1 MEQKPFAAFLD
12 LVKFDRAIHF
22 LQVAITN
29 LSQELDSLNGRRAM
43 VVFAIDEATTH
54 VVELLKQVKE
64 KESEMALVDEQEKE
78 KRTKLGFLSEYRDI
92 KAMQSEIDAL
102 KHAQMSNEQ
111 QLMQI
116 WNKLDQSQ
124 KDLIRIKKQQEQEL
138 VLLDVQIHDH
148 ATLIAQK
155 QEELA
160 VVMASRAG
168 IEAPVPREWLECYST
183 MSSRVSDPVVIVE
196 YDACSACFTAIAKQD
211 LLRLERRA
219 VIPCRL
225 CFRLLYLP
233 RVMNLGQ
240 SSSGESIEVR

>member
-12 LVKFDRAIHF
+12 LVNFDRTIH
-22 LQVAITN
+22 LLHLAITK
-29 LSQELDSLNGRRAM
+29 LTLELDALKGRR
-43 VVFAIDEATTH
+43 VTIVFAIDEAQAH
-54 VVELLKQVKE
+54 VTDLLKQVKD
-64 KESEMALVDEQEKE
+64 KESDMALVDEQEKE
-78 KRTKLGFLSEYRDI
+78 KRHKLGFLSEYRDI

-102 KHAQMSNEQ
+102 KHTQIKNEQ
-111 QLMQI
+111 QLMQV
-116 WNKLDQSQ
+116 WNKLEQTQ
-124 KDLIRIKKQQEQEL
+124 KDLSRIKKHQEEEL
-138 VLLDVQIHDH
+138 VVLDAHIRDH
-148 ATLIAQK
+148 SVVIAQK

-160 VVMASRAG
+160 VIMDSRAG
-168 IEAPVPREWLECYST
+168 KEAPVPREWLDCYST

-233 RVMNLGQ
+233 RVMNLPQ
-240 SSSGESIEVR
+240 SSSGDSIEVR